1 MQRAFVY
8 EDRNGVRRTLIAD
21 DERPD
26 RFIVKTSQ
34 DLEPILESVKRDRE
48 LMANTGDAKI
58 LGRVPVAV
66 YERAVHED
74 WDESDWRKWWN
85 GAGPDD
91 LPNGRALR
99 IWKPGANV

>member
-8 EDRNGVRRTLIAD
+8 SDANGVRRTLIAD

-26 RFIVKTSQ
+26 RFVVKTSQ
-34 DLEPILESVKRDRE
+34 DLEPILDGVARDRE
-48 LMANTGDAKI
+48 LFAHNGHNKV

-66 YERAVHED
+66 YERAVHEQ

-99 IWKPGANV
+99 IWNPGGTI

>member
-26 RFIVKTSQ
+26 QFVVKTSQ
-34 DLEPILESVKRDRE
+34 DLEPILDSVARDRE
-48 LMANTGDAKI
+48 LFANTGDMKV

-66 YERAVHED
+66 YERAVHEE
-74 WDESDWRKWWN
+74 WEESDWRKWWN
-85 GAGPDD
+85 GE
-91 LPNGRALR
+91 GRAFR

>member
-8 EDRNGVRRTLIAD
+8 ADANGVRRSLIVD

-26 RFIVKTSQ
+26 QFTVKTEQ
-34 DLEPILESVKRDRE
+34 DIEPLLDSVARDRE
-48 LMANTGDAKI
+48 LMRNDGPNKV
-58 LGRVPVAV
+58 LGRVPVGV
-66 YERAVHED
+66 YERAVHEQ

-85 GAGPDD
+85 GE
-91 LPNGRALR
+91 GRAFR

>member
-8 EDRNGVRRTLIAD
+8 DDANGVRRTLIAD

-26 RFIVKTSQ
+26 RFVVKTTQ
-34 DLEPILESVKRDRE
+34 DIEPLLASIARDRE
-48 LMANTGDAKI
+48 LMRNTGDAKI
-58 LGRVPVAV
+58 LGRLPVEV
-66 YERAVHED
+66 YERAVHEQ
-74 WDESDWRKWWN
+74 WDEGDWRKFWN

>member
-8 EDRNGVRRTLIAD
+8 ADANGVRRTLIAD

-26 RFIVKTSQ
+26 QFVVKTTQ
-34 DLEPILESVKRDRE
+34 DIEPILESVARDRE
-48 LMANTGDAKI
+48 LMRNTGDAKV

-66 YERAVHED
+66 AERAVHQQ

-85 GAGPDD
+85 GE
-91 LPNGRALR
+91 GRAFR
-99 IWKPGANV
+99 IWKPGANI